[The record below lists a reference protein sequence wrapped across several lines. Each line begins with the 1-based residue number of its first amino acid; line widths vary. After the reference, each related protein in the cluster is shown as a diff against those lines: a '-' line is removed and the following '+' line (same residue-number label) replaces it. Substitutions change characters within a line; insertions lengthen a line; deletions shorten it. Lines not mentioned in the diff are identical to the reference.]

1 MVPFTLPL
9 DMIAIYAH
17 GYASAICQ
25 TSTMQGKAE
34 TFPFISSVRYLEELY
49 KGGSISQRWD
59 VVWNMFLLS
68 EAYIP

>member
-49 KGGSISQRWD
+49 KGGSISQR
-59 VVWNMFLLS
+59 
-68 EAYIP
+68 